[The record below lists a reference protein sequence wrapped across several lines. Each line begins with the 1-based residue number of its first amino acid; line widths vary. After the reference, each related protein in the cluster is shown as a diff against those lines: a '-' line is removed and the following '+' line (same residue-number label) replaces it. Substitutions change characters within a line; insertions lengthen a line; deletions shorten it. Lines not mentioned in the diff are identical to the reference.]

1 MSDRGMKKWAPYK
14 SLNEQWEVLDNLS
27 ASEELVE
34 RPTISNEVAE
44 EINDKLVNYNGEEL
58 EFYYYKKGRIL
69 KEKSTIKK
77 IDAFERKIY
86 LNNGIKILLKDL
98 VGLKQPILHL

>member
-27 ASEELVE
+27 ASEKLVE

>member
-14 SLNEQWEVLDNLS
+14 SLNEQWDVLDNLS
-27 ASEELVE
+27 ASEQKVE

-58 EFYYYKKGRIL
+58 EFYYYKNGKIL
-69 KEKSTIKK
+69 KEKSTIQK

-86 LNNGIKILLKDL
+86 LTNGVKILLKDL
-98 VGLKQPILHL
+98 VGLK

>member
-44 EINDKLVNYNGEEL
+44 EINDKLVNYNGEEF

-86 LNNGIKILLKDL
+86 LTNGVKILLKDL
-98 VGLKQPILHL
+98 VGLK